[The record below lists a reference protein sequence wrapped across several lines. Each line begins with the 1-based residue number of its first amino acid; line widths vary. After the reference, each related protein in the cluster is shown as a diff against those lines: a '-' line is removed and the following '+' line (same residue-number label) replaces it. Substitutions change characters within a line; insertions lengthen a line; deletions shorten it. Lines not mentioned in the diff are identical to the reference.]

1 MRSVPMKSS
10 DSIYV
15 QRLCLDGFKHGIRIA
30 SQFFMELERD
40 AFVQSLTGFTSLL
53 TGNKSLK
60 AKNVRPRFLPVHM
73 YICDEPC

>member
-1 MRSVPMKSS
+1 MKSS

-60 AKNVRPRFLPVHM
+60 AKNVCPWCRSVINLAEWFVSLAV
-73 YICDEPC
+73 